1 VMSISNPTA
10 SFDTF
15 NDEVNRF
22 GRFLSDMNVQA
33 EGYQVSALLLASQ
46 CQDFS
51 IGLLSLKDSLVL
63 SSRLTLLRGLYEASM
78 RLNYVAIKGE
88 SGALDLEFTDL
99 SARVEKFKL
108 ANKICPELQCSQIH
122 AEEIRLEDLRCDKRL
137 TVKFSVLLDK
147 ITEEKDSID
156 YWLYRYWS
164 GFAHSELFELS
175 RQAVKSGSKVAS
187 VTALTCSPSQLSEI
201 YQYATCMLV
210 RAGNCLV
217 SIFGGDA
224 HASK

>member
-1 VMSISNPTA
+1 MSISNTAA

-88 SGALDLEFTDL
+88 SGARDLECADL

-108 ANKICPELQCSQIH
+108 ANKVCPELQRSQIQ
-122 AEEIRLEDLRCDKRL
+122 AEESRLKELKCDGRL
-137 TVKFSVLLDK
+137 KARFNDVLAEIVGK
-147 ITEEKDSID
+147 KDSVE
-156 YWLYRYWS
+156 YWLYRDWS
-164 GFAHSELFELS
+164 GFAHSELFDLS
-175 RQAVKSGSKVAS
+175 RHAVKSGSKVAS
-187 VTALTCSPSQLSEI
+187 VTALICSPSQLSEI
-201 YQYATCMLV
+201 YQYAMCMLV
-210 RAGNCLV
+210 RARNCLV